1 MCPPAPQIPNAAVTT
16 TGLSDGSRATYTCAS
31 GFTLNG
37 WDHADCWCAAAVCH
51 WTAPPNCVTLGT
63 PHQTHPGI
71 HLDPSQITPAPT
83 PHLGHGTCNCNP
95 ETDVATDVK
104 CVLEE
109 HKCKYFGDT
118 CDHIKTHKS
127 IRVEHIKHYSHDF
140 EDGNF
145 VHFTTRT
152 HPPKHHKCKM
162 VGSSLERQTCKCCD
176 CQLVHKTTEG
186 CPCGTKHHLFGKRW
200 QYGTSKYWW
209 TFRPKPG
216 TTTCE
221 VRGEMKREGSNA
233 DAGDMFVA
241 GQVTTDIYGHLH
253 LNAKWT
259 EPSDPECPAL
269 GAGANVFEKLEMVAP
284 LTRYHCGKMSF
295 GIYPTTPE
303 QGEVTAHWV
312 AFVGQEVHAQK
323 DRQQWW
329 YKAKITALNA
339 DGTVNLEYDE
349 TRPNGQR
356 ITGAEYN
363 VQKKYVRSDQ
373 AEHAENVDTLTG
385 TWAYIRHAGSE
396 WNINWSPCGSGAGG
410 TGTICSDS
418 HNGPLMSEPLGGQC
432 PDDGSSLYT
441 RDHIYTPDTGTNAP
455 NADWQF
461 SHGPANLGLRR

>member
-37 WDHADCWCAAAVCH
+37 WDHADCWCAAAACH
-51 WTAPPNCVTLGT
+51 WTSPPNCVTLGT

-71 HLDPSQITPAPT
+71 HRDPSQITPAPT

-221 VRGEMKREGSNA
+221 VRGEMKREGA
-233 DAGDMFVA
+233 ELERDRAMLMWRDACDDVEREIG
-241 GQVTTDIYGHLH
+241 
-253 LNAKWT
+253 
-259 EPSDPECPAL
+259 
-269 GAGANVFEKLEMVAP
+269 
-284 LTRYHCGKMSF
+284 R
-295 GIYPTTPE
+295 
-303 QGEVTAHWV
+303 AHV
-312 AFVGQEVHAQK
+312 
-323 DRQQWW
+323 
-329 YKAKITALNA
+329 
-339 DGTVNLEYDE
+339 
-349 TRPNGQR
+349 
-356 ITGAEYN
+356 
-363 VQKKYVRSDQ
+363 
-373 AEHAENVDTLTG
+373 
-385 TWAYIRHAGSE
+385 
-396 WNINWSPCGSGAGG
+396 
-410 TGTICSDS
+410 
-418 HNGPLMSEPLGGQC
+418 
-432 PDDGSSLYT
+432 
-441 RDHIYTPDTGTNAP
+441 
-455 NADWQF
+455 
-461 SHGPANLGLRR
+461 